1 MFLNKTII
9 FSALAGVVVGAI
21 GYKIYNENQDVIK
34 SKLKDAGMVPPNEAA
49 NDENANGD
57 EITLEELMS
66 QKEHL
71 EDLIAEYQA
80 KHQGQ

>member
-1 MFLNKTII
+1 MFLNKTVI

-34 SKLKDAGMVPPNEAA
+34 SKLNDAGIVPPTDAT
-49 NDENANGD
+49 NDENVNSA